1 MSLDS
6 LFQQVLLTEQQQSE
20 QIQKLKDVKVSIIKC
35 NEKIKNATEKYENI
49 KEELN
54 KKAPR
59 LCILRLQCDLMRKT
73 EDLMLKHIE
82 ELSCQRNHL
91 GESLAKIRRE
101 SKEEEEHFLQE
112 ISGFNRDF
120 SLQGNKVTLL
130 ESQTRSELQL
140 LQREEEALHKEMEAM
155 TAENDHMRAAAEE
168 KNALLLDL
176 EVVKNTERVSAWL
189 LILPPFAFP
198 PSAVSSFSDLD
209 GRLKEAKLTT
219 ESLKLE
225 SQFVS
230 QKHLTDS
237 TCVRLRKELEMYKEE
252 ELEQLNLKD
261 ALNSEIQ
268 FCQSR
273 LDQLE

>member
-176 EVVKNTERVSAWL
+176 EVVKNTER
-189 LILPPFAFP
+189 
-198 PSAVSSFSDLD
+198 DLD

-237 TCVRLRKELEMYKEE
+237 TCV
-252 ELEQLNLKD
+252 
-261 ALNSEIQ
+261 S
-268 FCQSR
+268 SR
-273 LDQLE
+273 DKTPAAGFHAAPKFNPLMKSTA

>member
-176 EVVKNTERVSAWL
+176 EVVKNTER
-189 LILPPFAFP
+189 
-198 PSAVSSFSDLD
+198 DLD

-268 FCQSR
+268 FCQSVR
-273 LDQLE
+273 SFK

>member
-176 EVVKNTERVSAWL
+176 EVVKNTER
-189 LILPPFAFP
+189 
-198 PSAVSSFSDLD
+198 DLD

>member
-198 PSAVSSFSDLD
+198 PSAVSSFSGDEILP
-209 GRLKEAKLTT
+209 RLLSIEPR
-219 ESLKLE
+219 
-225 SQFVS
+225 
-230 QKHLTDS
+230 
-237 TCVRLRKELEMYKEE
+237 C
-252 ELEQLNLKD
+252 
-261 ALNSEIQ
+261 
-268 FCQSR
+268 
-273 LDQLE
+273 